1 MNIQKSVQ
9 PLQCHKSLWE
19 NTSTVTQSGI
29 MTPPSS
35 TPEEQ
40 EFWLFIANAPL
51 PQAEELQQHMFQ
63 LDECFKLK
71 LSGAPE
77 QAPEHAMQGEY
88 LDEEGES
95 QLDVCWIME
104 TDDARKAFKRD
115 QSALRQIGDRT
126 KMLRFILEDE
136 CALGHVFAM
145 MHAILT
151 DRNGLLVI
159 PDEQGYIILEHA
171 DALDFLE
178 QEIREE

>member
-1 MNIQKSVQ
+1 
-9 PLQCHKSLWE
+9 
-19 NTSTVTQSGI
+19 
-29 MTPPSS
+29 
-35 TPEEQ
+35 
-40 EFWLFIANAPL
+40 
-51 PQAEELQQHMFQ
+51 
-63 LDECFKLK
+63 
-71 LSGAPE
+71 
-77 QAPEHAMQGEY
+77 MQGEY